1 MKIREILGKKTKN
14 RNLINLWQKNKSK
27 TIISLYLL
35 RTTKYYILKRLLP
48 LFSYIL
54 HPIFI
59 SMYATLF
66 YLFCKNDIFTN
77 QEKYY
82 VLFQILIIT
91 ILVPILFFLLL
102 RSTGNVNSVMLPDVS
117 QRRIPLVL
125 QCFLYILLVKR
136 SIIISRY
143 PELHFFFLGA
153 LFSTILAL
161 ICSLFKAKVSLHMLA
176 ISGLTIF
183 VIGMNIHLQMQNPYW
198 AAFLILMTGVVA
210 SSRLE
215 MEAHTPKELFLGLLI
230 GILPQL
236 LFLFLWL

>member
-1 MKIREILGKKTKN
+1 MKKI
-14 RNLINLWQKNKSK
+14 
-27 TIISLYLL
+27 
-35 RTTKYYILKRLLP
+35 LP

-66 YLFCKNDIFTN
+66 YLFCKEDAFTN
-77 QEKYY
+77 QEKYF

-91 ILVPILFFLLL
+91 ILVPVLFYLLL
-102 RSTGNVNSVMLPDVS
+102 KSTGHVTSVMVHETS
-117 QRRIPLVL
+117 QRKIPLIL

-136 SIIISRY
+136 SIIITRY

-161 ICSLFKAKVSLHMLA
+161 VCSLFNIKASLHVAA
-176 ISGLTIF
+176 ISGVAIF
-183 VIGMNIHLQMQNPYW
+183 VIGLNMHLQMQNPYW
-198 AAFLILMTGVVA
+198 SALLILLTGVVA

-215 MEAHTPKELFLGLLI
+215 MQAHTPKEILIGLLI
-230 GILPQL
+230 GVAPQV

>member
-1 MKIREILGKKTKN
+1 MKKI
-14 RNLINLWQKNKSK
+14 
-27 TIISLYLL
+27 
-35 RTTKYYILKRLLP
+35 LP

-66 YLFCKNDIFTN
+66 YLFCKGDIFTN

-91 ILVPILFFLLL
+91 ILVPVLFFLLL
-102 RSTGNVNSVMLPDVS
+102 RSTGHVSSVMVPETS
-117 QRRIPLVL
+117 QRKIPLVL

-136 SIIISRY
+136 SIVIARY

-161 ICSLFKAKVSLHMLA
+161 VCSLFKIKASLHMMA

-183 VIGMNIHLQMQNPYW
+183 VIGLNMHLQMQNPYW
-198 AAFLILMTGVVA
+198 GAFLILMTGVVA

-215 MEAHTPKELFLGLLI
+215 MEAHTPKELMIGLVLGV
-230 GILPQL
+230 LPQV
-236 LFLFLWL
+236 LFLYLWL

>member
-1 MKIREILGKKTKN
+1 
-14 RNLINLWQKNKSK
+14 
-27 TIISLYLL
+27 
-35 RTTKYYILKRLLP
+35 LKRILP
-48 LFSYIL
+48 IFSYIF

-66 YLFCKNDIFTN
+66 YLFFKHDLFST

-82 VLFQILIIT
+82 VLLQILIIT
-91 ILVPILFFLLL
+91 ILVPILFYLLL
-102 RSTGNVNSVMLPDVS
+102 RSTGRVNSIMIHETS
-117 QRRIPLVL
+117 QRKIPLIL

-161 ICSLFKAKVSLHMLA
+161 ICSLFKIKASLHMMAL
-176 ISGLTIF
+176 SGFTIF
-183 VIGMNIHLQMQNPYW
+183 VIGLNTHLQLQNPYW
-198 AAFLILMTGVVA
+198 SAFLILMTGIVA

-215 MEAHTPKELFLGLLI
+215 MEAHSPNELVIGTFI

-236 LFLFLWL
+236 LFLNLWL

>member
-1 MKIREILGKKTKN
+1 MKKI
-14 RNLINLWQKNKSK
+14 
-27 TIISLYLL
+27 
-35 RTTKYYILKRLLP
+35 LP

-59 SMYATLF
+59 AMYATLF
-66 YLFCKNDIFTN
+66 YLFCKEDAFSNN
-77 QEKYY
+77 EKYF

-102 RSTGNVNSVMLPDVS
+102 KSTGHVTSIMVHETS
-117 QRRIPLVL
+117 QRKIPLIL

-136 SIIISRY
+136 SIVITRY

-153 LFSTILAL
+153 LFTTILAL
-161 ICSLFKAKVSLHMLA
+161 VCSLFKIKASLHVAA
-176 ISGLTIF
+176 ISGFAIF
-183 VIGMNIHLQMQNPYW
+183 VIGMNMHLQMQNPYW
-198 AAFLILMTGVVA
+198 PALLILLTGIVA

-215 MEAHTPKELFLGLLI
+215 MQAHTSKEIFIGLTI
-230 GILPQL
+230 GVLPQL

>member
-1 MKIREILGKKTKN
+1 MKRILP
-14 RNLINLWQKNKSK
+14 I
-27 TIISLYLL
+27 
-35 RTTKYYILKRLLP
+35 
-48 LFSYIL
+48 FSYIF

-66 YLFCKNDIFTN
+66 YLFFKHDLFST

-82 VLFQILIIT
+82 VLLQILIIT
-91 ILVPILFFLLL
+91 ILVPILFYLLL
-102 RSTGNVNSVMLPDVS
+102 RSTGHVNSIMIHETS
-117 QRRIPLVL
+117 QRKIPLIL

-161 ICSLFKAKVSLHMLA
+161 ICSLFKIKASLHMMAL
-176 ISGLTIF
+176 SGFTIF
-183 VIGMNIHLQMQNPYW
+183 VIGLNTHLQLQNPYW
-198 AAFLILMTGVVA
+198 SAFLILMTGVVA

-215 MEAHTPKELFLGLLI
+215 MEAHSPNELVIGTFI

-236 LFLFLWL
+236 LFLYLWL

>member
-1 MKIREILGKKTKN
+1 
-14 RNLINLWQKNKSK
+14 NLWQKNKSK

-35 RTTKYYILKRLLP
+35 RTTKYCILKRLLP

-66 YLFCKNDIFTN
+66 YLFCKNDIFSN

-161 ICSLFKAKVSLHMLA
+161 ICSLFKIKVSLHMLA

-198 AAFLILMTGVVA
+198 AAFLILMTGIVA